1 LTTNPPADSERPR
14 RYIRRSR
21 PYPLHVRRA
30 EAASAAGLGILPEE
44 RPRRGPLH
52 QRPVPHL
59 IGHCAFI
66 ARFNR
71 AGFFATYFADPSA
84 TRRFLDQFDRSK
96 GCRSTEYG
104 DGRWI
109 AGGDYCDVNAAMVDE
124 ASARLPVLR
133 RLARGREIER
143 ARREIASGE
152 ATLARLLAE
161 EEASR

>member
-1 LTTNPPADSERPR
+1 MSAARK
-14 RYIRRSR
+14 
-21 PYPLHVRRA
+21 RRA
-30 EAASAAGLGILPEE
+30 LRDWASFLKSGLAEGRFTNGLY
-44 RPRRGPLH
+44 R
-52 QRPVPHL
+52 HL